1 MKKIITPN
9 FVVPVCKSRSF
20 VSLSNLKTKA
30 ESLMKIF
37 LHTYLAWFTDISTQ
51 QHTTKKRS
59 AQYFIYKLGGN
70 FNFGNCYIC
79 VMLPYALSNLVATL
93 KLEFL
98 SFHSLAK
105 NTMRKPF
112 LFTSNFE
119 KKG

>member
-20 VSLSNLKTKA
+20 VSLSNLTTKA

-37 LHTYLAWFTDISTQ
+37 LHTYLAWFTDISAQ

-70 FNFGNCYIC
+70 FNFWKLLYLCY
-79 VMLPYALSNLVATL
+79 VALCPEQFSCYTEVGILIV
-93 KLEFL
+93 
-98 SFHSLAK
+98 S
-105 NTMRKPF
+105 
-112 LFTSNFE
+112 
-119 KKG
+119 

>member
-37 LHTYLAWFTDISTQ
+37 LHTYLAWFFDISAQ

-59 AQYFIYKLGGN
+59 AQNFIYKLGGN
-70 FNFGNCYIC
+70 FNFWKLLYLCYVCLCPEQFSCYIE
-79 VMLPYALSNLVATL
+79 VGILIVS
-93 KLEFL
+93 
-98 SFHSLAK
+98 
-105 NTMRKPF
+105 
-112 LFTSNFE
+112 
-119 KKG
+119 